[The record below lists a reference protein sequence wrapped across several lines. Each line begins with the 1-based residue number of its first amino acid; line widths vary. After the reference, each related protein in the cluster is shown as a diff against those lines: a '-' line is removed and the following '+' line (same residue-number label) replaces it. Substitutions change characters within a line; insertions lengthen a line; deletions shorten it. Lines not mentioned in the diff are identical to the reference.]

1 MSKAAVT
8 YNPDLNSY
16 EENQLHCDESLRLLS
31 INQARK
37 LLGIRYESVQKLI
50 NTGEIETI
58 QINGKKKIPLIM
70 LRKFVIKNS
79 IAVNQKREAVQDFE
93 SSELNF
99 KLQKIINRHRKEV
112 K

>member
-1 MSKAAVT
+1 MSEATVT
-8 YNPDLNSY
+8 YNPDLNSQT
-16 EENQLHCDESLRLLS
+16 EDQLHCDELRLLS
-31 INQARK
+31 LNTARK
-37 LLGIRYESVQKLI
+37 ILGIRYESVMKLI

-58 QINGKKKIPLIM
+58 IINGKKRIPLIM

-79 IAVNQKREAVQDFE
+79 IAVDQKREAVQNFE
-93 SSELNF
+93 GSELKY